1 MRYLGKRL
9 LQVVPTLFVV
19 SVVIFLLL
27 ILTPGDMASQL
38 VGEDATPEDVARVRE
53 SLGLNDPLPLRYL
66 RWIGAVLTGDL
77 GYSPFL
83 RKSVLQAIIDYFP
96 PTAQLATLAMIVVI
110 CLGVPLGTLAAKLRG
125 SVFDQAVMGFT
136 LVGMAVPSFVLGL
149 ILVVVL
155 AVWLRLLPVSGYV
168 SPQEDLVQWFRLML
182 LPALALGTIVAALIT
197 RVTRA
202 TVLDTLHAG
211 YIDSARS
218 RGVGEGRLLF
228 AHALRNAGPPIL
240 TVIGLAFGSLMTGA
254 IVTETIFNI
263 PGIGSLLVNA
273 ITRRDYV
280 VIQGVTLFITVVYLA
295 INLIVDLLYGIIDPR
310 IRLGEQ

>member
-1 MRYLGKRL
+1 ME
-9 LQVVPTLFVV
+9 VIPTLFVV

-38 VGEDATPEDVARVRE
+38 VGDDATPEDVARIRE
-53 SLGLNDPLPLRYL
+53 SLGLNDPLPLQYL
-66 RWIGAVLTGDL
+66 RWIGNVLTGDL
-77 GYSPFL
+77 GHSPFL
-83 RKSVLQAIIDYFP
+83 RKSVMEAIIEHFP
-96 PTAQLATLAMIVVI
+96 PTSQLASLAMIVVI
-110 CLGVPLGTLAAKLRG
+110 CLGIPLGTLAAKFRG
-125 SVFDQAVMGFT
+125 SVFDQAVTGFT

-149 ILVVVL
+149 VLVVIF
-155 AVWLRLLPVSGYV
+155 AVGLRLLPVAGYV
-168 SPQEDLVQWFRLML
+168 SPQDDILQWFRLML
-182 LPALALGTIVAALIT
+182 LPSLALGTIVAALIT

-202 TVLDTLHAG
+202 TILDTLHAG

-273 ITRRDYV
+273 ITRRDYA
-280 VIQGVTLFITVVYLA
+280 VIQGVTLFITVIYLA
-295 INLIVDLLYGIIDPR
+295 VNLGVDLLYGIIDPR
-310 IRLGEQ
+310 IRLGGQ